1 MFLVLYEQS
10 DVWTSM
16 EQVVKSVEYKVLSV
30 LQDYSESSREPL
42 FYLFSMTTPI
52 ISALHSGFPL
62 HLPTRRP

>member
-42 FYLFSMTTPI
+42 FYLFSTALVHADL
-52 ISALHSGFPL
+52 ISVSFLIC
-62 HLPTRRP
+62 LP

>member
-1 MFLVLYEQS
+1 
-10 DVWTSM
+10 M